1 MIKYGVYWIKDT
13 NCEEDIAMEK
23 LITQFGVYLHGQLL
37 APYDTPEK
45 AYKSAMFAY
54 EETGLFHEVR
64 EIRQASKLD
73 Y

>member
-1 MIKYGVYWIKDT
+1 
-13 NCEEDIAMEK
+13 MEK